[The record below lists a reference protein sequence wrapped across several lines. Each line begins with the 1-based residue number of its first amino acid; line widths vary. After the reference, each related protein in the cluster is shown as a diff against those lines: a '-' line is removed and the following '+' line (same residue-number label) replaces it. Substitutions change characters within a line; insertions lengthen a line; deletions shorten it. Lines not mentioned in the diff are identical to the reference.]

1 MEIEL
6 YYTPH
11 TRSLRPRWLLEEL
24 EIPYT
29 IHPVDLFGG
38 ERNPTHPLGSVPSMR
53 VDGEWM
59 IESGAM
65 CHWLALA
72 GRPLS
77 RNRAGT
83 DSRQRTAARL

>member
-29 IHPVDLFGG
+29 LRLLDFNIGEAFTCADIMIGSTLNWLPDMLEPYPALQAYVQRISSRAAYARATQPV
-38 ERNPTHPLGSVPSMR
+38 N
-53 VDGEWM
+53 
-59 IESGAM
+59 
-65 CHWLALA
+65 
-72 GRPLS
+72 
-77 RNRAGT
+77 T
-83 DSRQRTAARL
+83 D